1 MDGSPRERGPASFQ
15 EGVFRFAPG
24 CRSDPRMDDQCADPP
39 SRGRA
44 PREVNPLVAGTRSER
59 SAPSALVRWMV
70 RCLVLAGLLAAGWL
84 IGNATALAG
93 PLDPEVPLGTGG
105 VSLPAPGL
113 EAADQLDAV
122 GAPGTSVGAPGS
134 GGEAPAVLDTLTRST
149 GSAETVISVAERTP
163 LPEVADLPEV
173 AGTLTQIV
181 PITQV
186 AKPLISTVGSDETRP
201 VAVNPPLTQNEP
213 APVSDLA
220 PIPAPVTASTPPVL
234 GPVAAT
240 AVPTAPAAEP
250 AAAHTGRV
258 QEGFPPSDPD
268 GQRSTPPC
276 SAGSSSGSGSAS
288 GAAAVSEADA
298 GPVLATLGRKP
309 VLTATIQPR
318 GLPQRPSTSPD

>member
-1 MDGSPRERGPASFQ
+1 
-15 EGVFRFAPG
+15 
-24 CRSDPRMDDQCADPP
+24 
-39 SRGRA
+39 
-44 PREVNPLVAGTRSER
+44 
-59 SAPSALVRWMV
+59 MV

-201 VAVNPPLTQNEP
+201 VAVN
-213 APVSDLA
+213 LA